1 MKIIVKNELRIR
13 YDFELLNLIKP
24 SCAIVLV
31 LLHGCACNAR
41 VILQGSKMGIVI
53 PYHVII
59 ISQLN
64 DLNLMRCYII
74 RVNQL

>member
-41 VILQGSKMGIVI
+41 VLLQGSEME
-53 PYHVII
+53 
-59 ISQLN
+59 L
-64 DLNLMRCYII
+64 
-74 RVNQL
+74 